1 MSTTHPMEKGP
12 EGIRFLVEDHTLPI
26 SVMTMA
32 LPTGSLQDPIGKE
45 GLAYLTSKMLSR
57 GAGDLSQVQIA
68 QAVERLGSSLGIAV
82 HRENITVGG
91 DALSRH
97 LNQFEALV
105 QLILS
110 QPTFPE
116 EELTKLKRLVM
127 IEHRQLRDNDAGL
140 AQRGFLRRLYRDHPY
155 GRLMTGTDATI
166 SAINRDDVRRFYGEH
181 LRSGNTVCGAAGNL
195 DQARHGQWVEHTVGS
210 LPPGD
215 EARASVPKTVPPSGV
230 DLRVVNKASRTQT
243 QVFMGQ
249 TTISARHPDYLPL
262 LVGHTLFGGTFT
274 SRLTQ
279 EIREKRGWSYGAY
292 SALSADRHLG
302 TFMMR
307 FYPATADTLSAI
319 KVSDDLFQHFV
330 KDGATD
336 DEVDFAKRY
345 LTQNH
350 VFSMET
356 PEKRLN
362 EIISAHQQGHSR
374 DWLDTFVSRI
384 DAITAA
390 DVNRAVKAHLDPDRF
405 VVTILGTASAL
416 MSEFE
421 TWDRAA
427 GFEVIEHLEV

>member
-1 MSTTHPMEKGP
+1 MEKGP

-155 GRLMTGTDATI
+155 GRLMLI
-166 SAINRDDVRRFYGEH
+166 ILV
-181 LRSGNTVCGAAGNL
+181 
-195 DQARHGQWVEHTVGS
+195 
-210 LPPGD
+210 
-215 EARASVPKTVPPSGV
+215 
-230 DLRVVNKASRTQT
+230 
-243 QVFMGQ
+243 
-249 TTISARHPDYLPL
+249 
-262 LVGHTLFGGTFT
+262 LVGL
-274 SRLTQ
+274 
-279 EIREKRGWSYGAY
+279 
-292 SALSADRHLG
+292 
-302 TFMMR
+302 
-307 FYPATADTLSAI
+307 
-319 KVSDDLFQHFV
+319 
-330 KDGATD
+330 
-336 DEVDFAKRY
+336 
-345 LTQNH
+345 
-350 VFSMET
+350 
-356 PEKRLN
+356 
-362 EIISAHQQGHSR
+362 
-374 DWLDTFVSRI
+374 
-384 DAITAA
+384 
-390 DVNRAVKAHLDPDRF
+390 
-405 VVTILGTASAL
+405 
-416 MSEFE
+416 
-421 TWDRAA
+421 
-427 GFEVIEHLEV
+427 